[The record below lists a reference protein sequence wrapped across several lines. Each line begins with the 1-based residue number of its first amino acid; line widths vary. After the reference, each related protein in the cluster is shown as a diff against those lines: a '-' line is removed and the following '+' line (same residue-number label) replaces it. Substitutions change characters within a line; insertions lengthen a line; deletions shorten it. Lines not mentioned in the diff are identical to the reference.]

1 MNPIDPIILTAY
13 ILSIAYFIYQ
23 IIDSFND
30 EFTARLDE
38 DLLKRYLSEHKLDNV
53 IGISFG
59 FGKRYEF
66 NKLDRVPIT
75 ISNKSNNYS
84 IYVDW
89 DYSTFTDLENRARR
103 VARLAPGTTLDLFQ
117 NQVFSTV
124 APNTTLKETITA
136 EDIFQRKGERKDDK
150 LDTASPLNLEV
161 EITKPLIDLKPE
173 KPSDGLKKQ
182 LEKFKRR
189 KLELS
194 FSLELVFRIVGPD
207 RALSGDRI
215 RIPCKF
221 ILKKLPWMAGLPWN
235 PK

>member
-1 MNPIDPIILTAY
+1 MNPVDPIILTAY
-13 ILSIAYFIYQ
+13 LLCLAYFIYK

-38 DLLKRYLSEHKLDNV
+38 EPLKLYLSEKQLDNV
-53 IGISFG
+53 IGIGFG
-59 FGKRYEF
+59 FGKQYEF
-66 NKLDRVPIT
+66 NKLDRVPIS
-75 ISNKSNNYS
+75 ISNKSDSYS

-89 DYSTFTDLENRARR
+89 DYSTFTDLEKRARR
-103 VARLAPGTTLDLFQ
+103 VTRLTPGTTLDLFQ
-117 NQVFSTV
+117 SQAFSTV
-124 APNTTLKETITA
+124 APNTTLKETIAA
-136 EDIFQRKGERKDDK
+136 EDSLQRKGDRKEEK

-161 EITKPLIDLKPE
+161 EVAKPLIDLKPA

-182 LEKFKRR
+182 LEKFKKR
-189 KLELS
+189 KTELN
-194 FSLELVFRIVGPD
+194 FSLELVFRVVGPD

-221 ILKKLPWMAGLPWN
+221 ILKKLPWTSGLPWN